1 MLGMKFFTKTI
12 AEFHQQYPE
21 IIIRFVE
28 DGANH
33 LKKASN
39 RRRSGPGCYALSY

>member
-1 MLGMKFFTKTI
+1 MLGTKFLTKTI

-21 IIIRFVE
+21 IIIRFME

-33 LKKASN
+33 LKKALID
-39 RRRSGPGCYALSY
+39 GDLDLGCYGLSY